1 MPPGFGAALRL
12 GAAAGRTAESAFLL
26 ALDAALAAPVT
37 QEAIERVLASPL
49 TERERRGTAARG
61 SRR

>member
-12 GAAAGRTAESAFLL
+12 GAAAGRTAARTAESAFLL
-26 ALDAALAAPVT
+26 ALAAPVT